1 MGKTTRRPRAPGALP
16 RCATHDRFL
25 FERNPLPMWIIDRE
39 TLRFLA
45 VNDAAVQHY
54 GYSREEFLAK
64 TASEVRPRS
73 ERARLR
79 AAVAAAPDGY
89 YEGGTWTHR
98 RKDGSEI
105 SVEILSHT
113 LMFEDRPARIA
124 ACIDVTERRR
134 INDGLRR
141 SIEALQALSARLANT
156 RTRQTARVA
165 RDIHDEVRQ
174 TLTSLKIE
182 LGEFQNGLD
191 ASSSLAGVRRTP
203 ALGRKGSRPHERLS
217 DRELE
222 VFRLLARGKTLT
234 AIARELAL
242 AVQTVSTYRA
252 RISEKTGFHSREE
265 MIRYAVGN
273 QLLD

>member
-1 MGKTTRRPRAPGALP
+1 
-16 RCATHDRFL
+16 
-25 FERNPLPMWIIDRE
+25 MWIIDRE

-124 ACIDVTERRR
+124 ACIDITERLR

-141 SIEALQALSARLANT
+141 SIEALQALSARLGKT
-156 RTRQTARVA
+156 RNRQTARVA

-174 TLTSLKIE
+174 TLTSLKLE

-191 ASSSLAGVRRTP
+191 ASSPLSGIRRTP
-203 ALGRKGSRPHERLS
+203 DRGREASRPHEQLS
-217 DRELE
+217 SRELE
-222 VFRLLARGKTLT
+222 VFRLFARGMTLT

-242 AVQTVSTYRA
+242 SVQTVSTYRA
-252 RISEKTGFHSREE
+252 RISGKTGLLSREE
-265 MIRYAVGN
+265 ITRYAIRN

>member
-1 MGKTTRRPRAPGALP
+1 MKKTTRSALVREPLP
-16 RCATHDRFL
+16 REATHDRFL

-113 LMFEDRPARIA
+113 LTFEGRPARIA
-124 ACIDVTERRR
+124 VCVDVTERLR
-134 INDGLRR
+134 IQERLRR
-141 SIEALQALSARLANT
+141 STEALRALSARLATIRN
-156 RTRQTARVA
+156 RQTRRAARE
-165 RDIHDEVRQ
+165 IHDEVRQ
-174 TLTSLKIE
+174 ALTSLKIE
-182 LGEFQNGLD
+182 LGEFPHGLGD
-191 ASSSLAGVRRTP
+191 SGSRGGIHGTAEEP
-203 ALGRKGSRPHERLS
+203 KGSRLHERLS

-222 VFRLLARGKTLT
+222 VFRLFARGKTLT
-234 AIARELAL
+234 AIARQLSL
-242 AVQTVSTYRA
+242 SVQTVSTYRA
-252 RISEKTGFHSREE
+252 RISDKTGLQSREE
-265 MIRYAVGN
+265 MIRYAIGN